1 MPSQAPSK
9 PESAEQRFRAAFERL
24 KSGAPERVP
33 AGTPVSQNNV
43 ALEAGKDSTALRKS
57 RFPRLIL
64 EIQKFV
70 REQGAGEP
78 VPVAAGARK
87 RRETKRSTEQ
97 TLEDATRQRDALQSR
112 LVSAEYAIVELTSE
126 VAALRGALAKY
137 EPPPIDF
144 GRPK

>member
-1 MPSQAPSK
+1 MPSQAPTK

-24 KSGAPERVP
+24 KSGKPERVP

-43 ALEAGKDSTALRKS
+43 ALEAGKDSTALKRT
-57 RFPRLIL
+57 RFPKLIL
-64 EIQKFV
+64 EIQNFV
-70 REQGAGEP
+70 REQAAGEP
-78 VPVAAGARK
+78 VPAVAAKK
-87 RRETKRSTEQ
+87 RRDTKRSTEQ

-126 VAALRGALAKY
+126 VAGLREALAKY